1 MSGLRS
7 LQGRFP
13 FSFGVTSYQYPAD
26 IASNIEHLRG
36 LVDEM
41 ELILFESAA
50 PPTYRRRPRWRAF
63 ATWPSRSGL
72 RFNVHLP
79 LDIDIV
85 SRDPV
90 TRSSSRDMVARLVER
105 TAPLRPT
112 SYTLHVLR
120 DEAEPRERWKDR
132 VHESLRSIEAPH
144 DRFCVETLGW
154 DLREIDGI
162 LAELGFSVC
171 IDAGHL
177 LLYGY
182 PLEDFFRIFAGR
194 ISMIHL
200 HGVKGKTDH
209 LPLSVLGAKER
220 AMIAAA
226 MRAERYT
233 ASVCLEVFALKDFI
247 DSTPAL
253 REMFPPTRWE
263 A

>member
-1 MSGLRS
+1 MSGLQS
-7 LQGRFP
+7 LRGRFP

-26 IASNIEHLRG
+26 IAYNIEHLRG

-41 ELILFESAA
+41 ELILFESAGA
-50 PPTYRRRPRWRAF
+50 SNIPTQAEVALFRGLAEPE
-63 ATWPSRSGL
+63 SL

-85 SRDPV
+85 SRDPA
-90 TRSSSRDMVARLVER
+90 TRNSSLDVVARLVER

-120 DEAEPRERWKDR
+120 DDAEPREIWRGR
-132 VHESLRSIEAPH
+132 VHESLRGIEAPH

-154 DLREIDGI
+154 DLREIDDI
-162 LAELGFSVC
+162 LAELGYSVC
-171 IDAGHL
+171 IDVGHL
-177 LLYGY
+177 LLYGH
-182 PLEDFFRIFAGR
+182 PLAEFFRVFAGR

-209 LPLSVLGAKER
+209 LPLSVLGAEER
-220 AMIAAA
+220 SMIANA

-233 ASVCLEVFALKDFI
+233 RSACLEVFSLKDFI
-247 DSTPAL
+247 DSIPAL
-253 REMFPPTRWE
+253 RDMFPSGGWE